1 MKRPLLLGLL
11 GALVLPGTALAA
23 PVKIS
28 PKAVTVA
35 DNGVA
40 LVEVANSSSHVW
52 RGTAAVTTGSRKIV
66 SRKLKLPRLSVT
78 DVKLR
83 FGDGAVDALRAAGGR
98 GTVKLSLRRAN
109 GRRWIGKRKVT
120 FKVPGAAP
128 GPGGGPPAPS
138 SDRWLGRM
146 GGEGAYDDF
155 EFTLNGGSMTLTK
168 PAFVPVYCF
177 ENGGTYRKALS
188 YELFDVPGP
197 WTIGTDGSQAKSA
210 PSVNSIVTGGARSIT
225 YKVTGTAAA
234 AGKVTGTLGMSFFD
248 SQYDIFSNTIT
259 FVNCSGAQ
267 SFDAVPAG

>member
-1 MKRPLLLGLL
+1 MKRPLLLGIL

-35 DNGVA
+35 GDGVA
-40 LVEVANSSSHVW
+40 LVEVANSSSHAF
-52 RGTAAVTTGSRKIV
+52 RGTAAVTSGSRKLA
-66 SRKLKLPRLSVT
+66 SRKVKLPKLSVT

-83 FGDGAVDALRAAGGR
+83 FGSGARDALRAAGGR
-98 GTVKLSLRRAN
+98 GTVKLSLKRAN

-120 FKVPGAAP
+120 FRLPAAGP
-128 GPGGGPPAPS
+128 GPGGGPPAPT
-138 SDRWLGRM
+138 SDRWLARL

-155 EFTLNGGSMTLTK
+155 EFTLDGGQMTLTK
-168 PAFVPVYCF
+168 PALVPVYCF
-177 ENGGTYRKALS
+177 ENGGTFRKALS

-197 WTIGTDGSQAKSA
+197 WAIGTDGSQAKSA

-225 YKVTGTAAA
+225 YKVTGTAVQ
-234 AGKVTGTLGMSFFD
+234 AGSVTGTLGMSFFD

-267 SFDAVPAG
+267 SFDAIPAG

>member
-35 DNGVA
+35 DDGVA
-40 LVEVANSSSHVW
+40 LVEVANSSSHAF
-52 RGTAAVTTGSRKIV
+52 RGTAAVTAGSRKIV
-66 SRKLKLPRLSVT
+66 SRKLRLPRLSVS

-83 FGDGAVDALRAAGGR
+83 FNSSAVSALRSAGSR
-98 GTVKLSLRRAN
+98 GTVKLSLRRAG
-109 GRRWIGKRKVT
+109 GRRWSGKRRLA
-120 FKVPGAAP
+120 FRL
-128 GPGGGPPAPS
+128 PGGGPPAPAS
-138 SDRWLGRM
+138 NRWLARM

-155 EFTLNGGSMTLTK
+155 EFTLDGGQMTLTK

-177 ENGGTYRKALS
+177 ENGGTFRKGLS
-188 YELFDVPGP
+188 FELFDVPGP

-225 YKVTGTAAA
+225 YKVTNTAAQ
-234 AGKVTGTLGMSFFD
+234 AGSVTGTLGMSFFD